1 MPRFCFGFFVCIKLS
16 VRPPSF
22 SMPLLIQVI
31 SHPTKKVIEPKR
43 KWFINIGDVGYLA
56 PTEKS
61 IEDVVLSV
69 LGYNLG

>member
-1 MPRFCFGFFVCIKLS
+1 
-16 VRPPSF
+16 
-22 SMPLLIQVI
+22 MPLLVQVI